1 MDGGQS
7 GGKAVGLIIP
17 ERLTSIFRQQATIA
31 VATRFDLSRP
41 HPQNVSAARRADAV
55 PAFSA
60 MVCANSE
67 TP

>member
-1 MDGGQS
+1 
-7 GGKAVGLIIP
+7 VELIIP
-17 ERLTSIFRQQATIA
+17 GRLASICRQQAAIA
-31 VATRFDLSRP
+31 MAARLDLSRP
-41 HPQNVSAARRADAV
+41 HHQNVSGALRADAV

>member
-1 MDGGQS
+1 
-7 GGKAVGLIIP
+7 VELIIP

-31 VATRFDLSRP
+31 MATRLDLCRP
-41 HPQNVSAARRADAV
+41 HHQNVSGALGADAV

-60 MVCANSE
+60 MVCANPD